1 MHRTDIWKFLFLDNK
16 PTIAVED
23 PECEEDE
30 LLETSTSKYIQ
41 IMIVILYLSR
51 LIIQDVCTYY

>member
-1 MHRTDIWKFLFLDNK
+1 MDKTVIWKFLFLDNK
-16 PTIAVED
+16 PTIAVEE

-41 IMIVILYLSR
+41 IMMVILYLPR
-51 LIIQDVCTYY
+51 